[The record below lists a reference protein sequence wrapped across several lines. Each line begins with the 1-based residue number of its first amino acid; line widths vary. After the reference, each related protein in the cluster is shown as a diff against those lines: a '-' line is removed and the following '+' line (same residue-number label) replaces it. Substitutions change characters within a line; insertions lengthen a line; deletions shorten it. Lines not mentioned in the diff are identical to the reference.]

1 MPIISHRWG
10 ACRCETARKKAK
22 PGNSNRTPANVHGCS
37 RVLCTHS
44 SLPFIVPNLK
54 DSYNRTD
61 QPYVPP
67 TKPYELSELVSDLVL
82 FSRAMLKPQGRL
94 VFFLPTVTEEY
105 EQVDIEAMMCD
116 GMEVVAN
123 SLQDFGNWGRRV
135 GSFHRTTS
143 QASLISSPAYNDQE
157 VHRRVLSSSNAQ
169 KNIGGES

>member
-1 MPIISHRWG
+1 MCLIIPDFQSL
-10 ACRCETARKKAK
+10 C
-22 PGNSNRTPANVHGCS
+22 NRS
-37 RVLCTHS
+37 
-44 SLPFIVPNLK
+44 
-54 DSYNRTD
+54 D

-105 EQVDIEAMMCD
+105 EEIDIEAMMCG

-135 GSFHRTTS
+135 GLFGHTPS
-143 QASLISSPAYNDQE
+143 QTVTNCISS
-157 VHRRVLSSSNAQ
+157 
-169 KNIGGES
+169 